1 MPYAGGNV
9 ASTVERKL
17 AVKYEELKH
26 ALELLTKVLVN
37 PSIEPIRR
45 EQLRRAK
52 RQLEEVLSSG
62 KLDRPRVF
70 RVIELLATLLLEN
83 AKSDATLR

>member
-1 MPYAGGNV
+1 
-9 ASTVERKL
+9 
-17 AVKYEELKH
+17 VKYEELKH
-26 ALELLTKVLVN
+26 ALDLLTKVLVN

-52 RQLEEVLSSG
+52 RELEDVLSTG

-70 RVIELLATLLLEN
+70 RIIELLASVLLEIVRR
-83 AKSDATLR
+83 DANLR